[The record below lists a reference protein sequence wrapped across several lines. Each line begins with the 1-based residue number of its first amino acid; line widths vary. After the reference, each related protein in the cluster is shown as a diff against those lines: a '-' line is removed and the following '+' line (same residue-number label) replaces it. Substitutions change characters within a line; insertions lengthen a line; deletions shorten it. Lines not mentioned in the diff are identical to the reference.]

1 MSSNS
6 QGDHGDPG
14 GDGDLQLLA
23 ARLEHPFDDI
33 DLLKRAVTH
42 RSAAS
47 ASSRKGHYERLEF
60 LGDRVL
66 GLVIAELL
74 FRRFPREAEGELAR
88 RHAALV
94 RGEALSEVA
103 EDIDLAA
110 FLRLAKGEEE
120 AGEREN
126 RALLANACEAVI
138 AALYLDGGL
147 PAAERF
153 ICAHWMAL
161 LKREPQPPRD
171 SKTALQ
177 EWAQGQGFPLPN
189 YRETARLGPPHD
201 PVFTVAV
208 EVQGEAPATGQGRS
222 KRKAEQDAAGRLLAR
237 IEAGREESQ
246 T

>member
-6 QGDHGDPG
+6 QGGAGAMSD
-14 GDGDLQLLA
+14 DGDLVLLSD
-23 ARLEHPFDDI
+23 RLEHRFDDV

-47 ASSRKGHYERLEF
+47 HQERKGHYERLEF

-66 GLVIAELL
+66 GLIIAELL
-74 FRRFPREAEGELAR
+74 FERFPSEAEGKLAR

-94 RGEALSEVA
+94 SGEALSEVA
-103 EDIDLAA
+103 DEIGLGA

-126 RALLANACEAVI
+126 PALLANACEAVI

-153 ICAHWMAL
+153 VRGHWMAL
-161 LKREPQPPRD
+161 LRRAPLPPRD

-177 EWAQGQGFPLPN
+177 EWAQGQGLPLPR
-189 YRETARLGPPHD
+189 YLETAREGPPHD
-201 PVFTVAV
+201 LTFTITV
-208 EVQGEAPATGQGRS
+208 EVEGEASETGEGRS

-237 IEAGREESQ
+237 IEAEQQERQ
-246 T
+246 A